1 MAITESAKTT
11 ATIVTI
17 WYTELRCLLRSA
29 LSYTNYWLSSYFIN
43 TVFITFSYSTT
54 SISLRKNS
62 QSIV

>member
-1 MAITESAKTT
+1 MVITEYAKTT

-17 WYTELRCLLRSA
+17 WYTELKCLLQSV

-43 TVFITFSYSTT
+43 TVFISFSYSTT

>member
-1 MAITESAKTT
+1 MPITESAKTT

-17 WYTELRCLLRSA
+17 WYTELRCLLQSA

-43 TVFITFSYSTT
+43 TVFISFSNSTT
-54 SISLRKNS
+54 AFNLGKNS